1 MNRIALCALSLMIGL
16 FLISCAQKSPHLPW
30 VLKISSMGPHV
41 GPEEIL
47 KLPGGDPISFS
58 RLIEELAPSRVIFVG
73 ETHDQIEHHRVQEK
87 VLLELLK
94 RGRKVVVAMEM
105 FQQSQQPIL
114 DRWGQGAL
122 TEGEFLREIEWETTR
137 GIDYSFYKGI
147 LDTIKEH
154 RLKVLGLN
162 IPKELTRKVAQTGIE
177 SLPVEDQRRLPE
189 MDLTDRNHRR
199 YIRSFYKTH
208 QEGTA
213 KDFEYFYQAQ
223 CLWDEAMAEALAD
236 FLNSSEG
243 EGRTVLV
250 LAGNGHIVFDFG
262 IPKRLHRRR
271 SLPYR
276 TVVLKEWKKEWD
288 EDLCFSRAPQPL
300 ADFLWITEPT
310 PFHSKRPRI
319 GITLKERDGPAGI
332 WIERVI
338 SKSPAEKAGLL
349 PGDQILSAN
358 GKEVRELKDLHEAVT
373 EKGWGKEMI
382 LTILREGIKTDITV
396 ILPPLE
402 D

>member
-1 MNRIALCALSLMIGL
+1 LSVLPFMVGL
-16 FLISCAQKSPHLPW
+16 FLISCAQRSPHPPW

-47 KLPGGDPISFS
+47 KLPGGDSISFS
-58 RLIEELAPSRVIFVG
+58 RFIEELDSSRIIFVG

-87 VLLELLK
+87 VLLELLRK
-94 RGRKVVVAMEM
+94 GRKVVVAMEM
-105 FQQSQQPIL
+105 FQRSQQPIL
-114 DRWGQGAL
+114 DRWSQGAL

-137 GIDYSFYKGI
+137 GIDYSFYKRI
-147 LDTIKEH
+147 LDTVKEH

-189 MDLTDRNHRR
+189 MDLTDRHHRR

-223 CLWDEAMAEALAD
+223 CLWDEAMAEALSD

-243 EGRTVLV
+243 EGKTVLV

-262 IPKRLHRRR
+262 IPKRLHRRG
-271 SLPYR
+271 SLPYQ
-276 TVVLKEWKKEWD
+276 TIVLKEWKKEWD
-288 EDLCFSRAPQPL
+288 EDLLFSRAPQPL
-300 ADFLWITEPT
+300 ADFLWMTKAT
-310 PFHSKRPRI
+310 PFHPKRPRI
-319 GITLKERDGPAGI
+319 GIALKERDDPRGI

-338 SKSPAEKAGLL
+338 PESPAEKAGLL

-358 GKEVRELKDLHEAVT
+358 GKEVRELKDLHDAVT
-373 EKGWGKEMI
+373 EKGWGEEMT
-382 LTILREGIKTDITV
+382 LTILREGMKTDITV
-396 ILPPLE
+396 TLPPLK